1 MEKLIQ
7 YSTSMINRVGLDF
20 KRYLREK
27 INWENRLNIITGARG
42 VGKTTL
48 LLQYIRENLSNNPDE
63 VIYVSL
69 DDLYFSKNTIIDFA
83 DDFLKRGGKYLFLDE
98 IHKYKNWSQEI
109 KNCYDYFPEL
119 KMVVTGSSAL
129 NIYKGK
135 VDLSRRAISWSL
147 NGLSFREFI
156 AVKYTQSL
164 PVLSLEEVLSNPSKP
179 IQYILGRIKPI
190 KLFEEYIQW
199 GYYPFFTEGIPEYPI
214 RLKQIV
220 NHVLEVDLP
229 SVENIDFHAVQ
240 KLRLL
245 LSVIAEIVP
254 FKPNIVKLSKQVD
267 TSRETLLR
275 YLYLLEKADLL
286 LLLQTDTFGVSKMNK
301 PEKIYLNNPNLSYAL
316 SHGFVNS
323 GNIRETFLFNQ
334 LKVGHEVLYSS
345 AGDFLV
351 DGKYTIEVGGKNK
364 SSKQIAGT
372 EHAFIASDNI
382 EYSHFNKIPLW
393 LFGFL
398 Y

>member
-1 MEKLIQ
+1 
-7 YSTSMINRVGLDF
+7 
-20 KRYLREK
+20 
-27 INWENRLNIITGARG
+27 
-42 VGKTTL
+42 
-48 LLQYIRENLSNNPDE
+48 
-63 VIYVSL
+63 
-69 DDLYFSKNTIIDFA
+69 
-83 DDFLKRGGKYLFLDE
+83 
-98 IHKYKNWSQEI
+98 
-109 KNCYDYFPEL
+109 
-119 KMVVTGSSAL
+119 
-129 NIYKGK
+129 
-135 VDLSRRAISWSL
+135 
-147 NGLSFREFI
+147 
-156 AVKYTQSL
+156 
-164 PVLSLEEVLSNPSKP
+164 
-179 IQYILGRIKPI
+179 
-190 KLFEEYIQW
+190 LFEEYIQW
-199 GYYPFFTEGIPEYPI
+199 GYYPFFTEGIPEYST

-220 NHVLEVDLP
+220 NHVLDVDLP

-254 FKPNIVKLSKQVD
+254 FKPNIVKLSKQVGI
-267 TSRETLLR
+267 SRETLLR

-316 SHGFVNS
+316 THGFVNS

-334 LKVGHEVLYSS
+334 LKVAHEVLYSA

-351 DGKYTIEVGGKNK
+351 DGIYTIEVGGKNK
-364 SSKQIAGT
+364 TRKQIAGT

-382 EYSHFNKIPLW
+382 EYSSTNKIPLW